1 MKKLWLHSIKVY
13 IQLGLFFYFKKIKV
27 YHIEN
32 IPKDKP
38 VLLLSNHQN
47 ALLDALLIA
56 VKCGRFTYFLSRAS
70 VFKKSIISAILNSLQ
85 MLPVYRVRDGWGTI
99 TNNTAIFETCSK
111 LLHKNEAIVVFPEG
125 NHNLNRTVRPLS
137 KGFTRIVFNTLE
149 KFPEIDLQ
157 LVPVGVNFRNA
168 KQCPDSTS
176 LFFGKPIT
184 ARSFVSENRNTDVI
198 NLKEKIKTEVSKLTT
213 HIPAENYNETLQKL
227 DALHV
232 DYLSPKDVNACIA
245 NNFEGCKQKPK
256 SQLNGLKSFL
266 KGLLILN
273 LFLPYLIWKYVVQPK
288 IKEPEFIATFRF
300 VVAITLVPIYLLML
314 VFVLSVLFSLKLAL
328 LYIFGVLLLSL
339 LAIKL

>member
-27 YHIEN
+27 YDIEN

-70 VFKKSIISAILNSLQ
+70 VFKKSFISAILNSLQ

-157 LVPVGVNFRNA
+157 LVPVGVNFKNA
-168 KQCPDSTS
+168 KQCPDSAS
-176 LFFGKPIT
+176 VFFGKPIA

-198 NLKEKIKTEVSKLTT
+198 NLKEKIKTEISKLTT
-213 HIPAENYNETLQKL
+213 HIPAESYHETLQKL
-227 DALHV
+227 DALQV
-232 DYLSPKDVNACIA
+232 DYLNPMGVNTCIA
-245 NNFEGCKQKPK
+245 NNFEGCKLK
-256 SQLNGLKSFL
+256 SKSNLNGLKSFF

-273 LFLPYLIWKYVVQPK
+273 LLLPYLIWKYVVQPK

-300 VVAITLVPIYLLML
+300 AVAITLVPIYLLMM
-314 VFVLSVLFSLKLAL
+314 VFVLSNSFSLKLAL
-328 LYIFGVLLLSL
+328 LYVFSVLLLSL